1 LSAFSSAAIAVVE
14 AIGSSRSVGEREHSG
29 RRAAGRLGKISTWV
43 IEQTAKRKQA
53 FSFKLRILVGMA
65 VLCIAASPALFAR
78 ANQHTASNAHAG
90 QRDVQI
96 RHSNRAPFGL
106 SGGVRQAWAAIYSG
120 VFDEEAAAI
129 AVDGVGNVYVTGY
142 SGAPDSY
149 HYVTIKYN
157 AFGQEAWEASYN
169 IPLGISFA
177 RAIAI
182 DRSGNV
188 YVTGT
193 SGTFALGDNDYATIK
208 YNNSGQ
214 QQWIARYS
222 GPNNANDSATAIAVD
237 RSGNVYVTG
246 SSENGYAT
254 IKYDSLG
261 QQQWVANYNTAGRPV
276 AIADDSLGNVYLTGT
291 SAGGYVTI
299 KYDGLGQED
308 WVALYTAV
316 ADPVALAVDAAGNV
330 YVTGTRSVSGA
341 VSDYATIK
349 YDNSGQQQW
358 VAEYNGTGNGTDQ
371 AAGIGIDGSG
381 NVYVTGTSVDSGGL
395 PNYATIKY
403 DSGGQQQWVARYMGP
418 DNLGDYA
425 TAIAMNSS
433 GNVYVTGESW
443 SDETGSDYATIKY
456 DSSGQE
462 QWTARYNGP
471 DNLEDYPVGI
481 AIDRLGNA
489 YVTGASR
496 ADPIQYNWDYAT
508 VKYTA
513 DRAPQPHPRPTP

>member
-1 LSAFSSAAIAVVE
+1 MMRE
-14 AIGSSRSVGEREHSG
+14 SR
-29 RRAAGRLGKISTWV
+29 LI
-43 IEQTAKRKQA
+43 
-53 FSFKLRILVGMA
+53 FKLRILVGM
-65 VLCIAASPALFAR
+65 VTLFAATFLALFAE
-78 ANQHTASNAHAG
+78 ANQHPMSGEHAC
-90 QRDVQI
+90 QRDVQL
-96 RHSNRAPFGL
+96 RHPPRGPFGL
-106 SGGVRQAWAAIYSG
+106 SVGVRQAWVAIYSG

-129 AVDGVGNVYVTGY
+129 AVDGVGNVYVTGS

-149 HYVTIKYN
+149 RYVTIKYN
-157 AFGQEAWEASYN
+157 AFGQEAWEAGYN

-193 SGTFALGDNDYATIK
+193 SGTFTFGDNDYATIK

-214 QQWIARYS
+214 QQWVARYD
-222 GPNNANDSATAIAVD
+222 GPNNSDDRATAIAVD
-237 RSGNVYVTG
+237 RAGNVYVTG

-254 IKYDSLG
+254 VKYDSL
-261 QQQWVANYNTAGRPV
+261 
-276 AIADDSLGNVYLTGT
+276 
-291 SAGGYVTI
+291 
-299 KYDGLGQED
+299 
-308 WVALYTAV
+308 
-316 ADPVALAVDAAGNV
+316 
-330 YVTGTRSVSGA
+330 
-341 VSDYATIK
+341 
-349 YDNSGQQQW
+349 GQQQW

-381 NVYVTGTSVDSGGL
+381 NVYVAGTSVDSVGL

-425 TAIAMNSS
+425 TAIAVNSS

-462 QWTARYNGP
+462 QWTARHNGA

-496 ADPIQYNWDYAT
+496 ADPIQYNWDFAT

-513 DRAPQPHPRPTP
+513 DRTPQPHPRPTP